1 MSLIAYL
8 LVVCLTVCFF
18 FQQKTSYE
26 MRISDWS
33 SDVCS
38 SDLGIEALI
47 VAGSLDPYITG
58 AQTITQGC
66 HDRNFITSAVDT
78 AAFGDET
85 LPLPIGEWQWNA
97 IGKVARLSCV
107 RIANDIDGFDQCRPC
122 SRRLEGEGVQK
133 CQIGRAQV

>member
-1 MSLIAYL
+1 MLRRPPRTTSTDTLFPYTTL
-8 LVVCLTVCFF
+8 FRS
-18 FQQKTSYE
+18 QQ
-26 MRISDWS
+26 I
-33 SDVCS
+33 
-38 SDLGIEALI
+38 GIEALI

-85 LPLPIGEWQWNA
+85 LPLPIGEWQWKA

-107 RIANDIDGFDQCRPC
+107 RIANDIDGFDQRTEEQT
-122 SRRLEGEGVQK
+122 SELQSL
-133 CQIGRAQV
+133 IMTSSSIF

>member
-1 MSLIAYL
+1 MIRRPPRSTRTDTLFPNTTL
-8 LVVCLTVCFF
+8 F
-18 FQQKTSYE
+18 
-26 MRISDWS
+26 R
-33 SDVCS
+33 
-38 SDLGIEALI
+38 
-47 VAGSLDPYITG
+47 
-58 AQTITQGC
+58 TITQGC

-133 CQIGRAQV
+133 CRADRKSKRLNSSH

>member
-1 MSLIAYL
+1 MLSSRRPHTRCA
-8 LVVCLTVCFF
+8 LVTGVQTCALPIWKHIRHFGGVAPT
-18 FQQKTSYE
+18 QQ
-26 MRISDWS
+26 I
-33 SDVCS
+33 
-38 SDLGIEALI
+38 GIEALI

-107 RIANDIDGFDQCRPC
+107 RIANDID
-122 SRRLEGEGVQK
+122 E
-133 CQIGRAQV
+133 IGRASCGERVCT